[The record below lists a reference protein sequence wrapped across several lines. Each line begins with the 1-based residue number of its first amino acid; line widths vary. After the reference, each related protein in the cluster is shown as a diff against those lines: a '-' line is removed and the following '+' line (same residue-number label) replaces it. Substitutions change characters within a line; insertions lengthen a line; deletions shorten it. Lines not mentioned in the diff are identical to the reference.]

1 MVNYPQPVR
10 RGGFV
15 PLFLVVVAVIVGLL
29 AMHIFVSRMGNH
41 NEPSMS
47 SIPISAV
54 TPETGTQTPTAA
66 GHAAAMPA
74 SFPDPMMSSIIC
86 ILALLLTGLL
96 LAAARPAILRAPFL
110 FTGIARQLVFVP
122 GTLAGPAPP
131 NLIVLSISR
140 V

>member
-15 PLFLVVVAVIVGLL
+15 PLFLVVVAMIVGLL
-29 AMHIFVSRMGNH
+29 AMHIFVSGMGNH
-41 NEPSMS
+41 NEPATSSMLT
-47 SIPISAV
+47 SAV
-54 TPETGTQTPTAA
+54 MPETGTQIPTGAV
-66 GHAAAMPA
+66 HAAAMPA
-74 SFPDPMMSSIIC
+74 SFPDPMMSSMIC

-96 LAAARPAILRAPFL
+96 LAAAWPAFLRAPFP
-110 FTGIARQLVFVP
+110 FTGIARLLVFVP

>member
-15 PLFLVVVAVIVGLL
+15 PLFLVVVAMIVGLL
-29 AMHIFVSRMGNH
+29 AMHVFVSGMGNH
-41 NEPSMS
+41 NEPDMS
-47 SIPISAV
+47 SIPISAI
-54 TPETGTQTPTAA
+54 TPETGTQIQTGAV
-66 GHAAAMPA
+66 HAAAMPA
-74 SFPDPMMSSIIC
+74 PFPNPMMSSIIC

-96 LAAARPAILRAPFL
+96 LAAAWPAILLAPFP
-110 FTGIARQLVFVP
+110 FTGIARRLVFIP